1 MKIGNAAEQETI
13 VKNNYGKD
21 RLENGADKEKQ
32 EKNQKK
38 SIDASGLNLCQDSIA
53 EKKKKAMQDAM
64 DFIKQ
69 QFESDSH
76 VDEALEEC
84 RGQIEEGKEQALA
97 ASKELKSIQ
106 EQKEQLKEEYPDGG
120 EDYDAYMKELNEME
134 SCWRKEMAKG
144 QSLVADSTSA
154 IKAMKQEALKHHGMT
169 DAFKAAEE
177 TMKAASDEMIGML
190 MNEAKDTVDKELEE
204 TVEQAEEAKE
214 EQAEQEEDMKE
225 AQVEQEK
232 KVKELEE
239 ELEKRRRARESRST
253 PPSAKE
259 HAALMQD
266 LQNRQKEII
275 GATQQIL
282 EEATLLPEEIK
293 GIMVDLN
300 I

>member
-134 SCWRKEMAKG
+134 SCWRRK
-144 QSLVADSTSA
+144 
-154 IKAMKQEALKHHGMT
+154 
-169 DAFKAAEE
+169 
-177 TMKAASDEMIGML
+177 SDIRSPSG
-190 MNEAKDTVDKELEE
+190 TG
-204 TVEQAEEAKE
+204 
-214 EQAEQEEDMKE
+214 
-225 AQVEQEK
+225 
-232 KVKELEE
+232 
-239 ELEKRRRARESRST
+239 KRCWRGNRSGRCW
-253 PPSAKE
+253 
-259 HAALMQD
+259 M
-266 LQNRQKEII
+266 
-275 GATQQIL
+275 
-282 EEATLLPEEIK
+282 
-293 GIMVDLN
+293 
-300 I
+300 

>member
-106 EQKEQLKEEYPDGG
+106 EQKEQLKEEYPDG

-239 ELEKRRRARESRST
+239 ELEKRRRARESRPT

>member
-1 MKIGNAAEQETI
+1 MKIGNAAEQET
-13 VKNNYGKD
+13 VVRNSYGKD
-21 RLENGADKEKQ
+21 RLENNADKEKQ
-32 EKNQKK
+32 EKTQKQ

-69 QFESDSH
+69 QFESDSQ
-76 VDEALEEC
+76 VDDVMDEC
-84 RGQIEEGKEQALA
+84 RGQIAEGKEQALA

-134 SCWRKEMAKG
+134 SHWKKEMQKG

-154 IKAMKQEALKHHGMT
+154 IKAVKQEALKHHGMT
-169 DAFKAAEE
+169 DAVKAAEE
-177 TMKAASDEMIGML
+177 TMEAASKEMIGML
-190 MNEAKDTVDKELEE
+190 MNEAKDTVDEELEE
-204 TVEQAEEAKE
+204 TVEKAEEAKE
-214 EQAEQEEDMKE
+214 EKTEQEAELKE
-225 AQVEQEK
+225 AQIEQEK
-232 KVKELEE
+232 KAKELEE
-239 ELEKRRRARESRST
+239 ELEKRRRARENRPA
-253 PPSAKE
+253 PPSAE
-259 HAALMQD
+259 SHAALMQD

-275 GATQQIL
+275 DNTNQIL
-282 EEATLLPEEIK
+282 EEQTLLPEEIK